1 MVNKIKTDQLKNFLR
16 FNGLKVTGKKN
27 LLQETLWQWTDKV
40 STDKV
45 LTTAQK
51 VEKSFRITRPT
62 ESA

>member
-16 FNGLKVTGKKN
+16 LNGLKVTGKKN

-40 STDKV
+40 SI

>member
-40 STDKV
+40 SI

>member
-16 FNGLKVTGKKN
+16 LNGLKVTGKKN
-27 LLQETLWQWTDKV
+27 LLQGTLWQQTDKV

-62 ESA
+62 ESV

>member
-16 FNGLKVTGKKN
+16 LNGLKVTGKKN
-27 LLQETLWQWTDKV
+27 LLQGTLWQQTDEV